1 MSGEKRLTEQRRI
14 SYNVFMMKENINTR
28 FRIDSLKEQQVSF
41 HHSQSPSLG
50 WGLRF
55 LSSWITSIKR
65 SSWQRTQ
72 HNKTV
77 QGEREQNDKPVP
89 AGRVVKA
96 SCDKRLRDVMSHSK
110 RHCNCSFER
119 TIKFCTDCLRFIR
132 GRVYCTGSG
141 AVGLT
146 DLRHR

>member
-1 MSGEKRLTEQRRI
+1 MNNMKRD
-14 SYNVFMMKENINTR
+14 MKR
-28 FRIDSLKEQQVSF
+28 FEAGCSKERQVYVI
-41 HHSQSPSLG
+41 HYSQSPSLG

-89 AGRVVKA
+89 ASRVVED